1 MNFELA
7 KSQFTEGQV
16 LATEM
21 YIQETNLQQS
31 QYKLI
36 MVMYDMMIQNLE
48 LQKLNGFANFEN

>member
-21 YIQETNLQQS
+21 YTQETNLQQS

-36 MVMYDMMIQNLE
+36 TVMYDMMIQNLE
-48 LQKLNGFANFEN
+48 LQKINGFVPSRN